1 MNAYDTVLC
10 LHLLSLFVLV
20 GAITLVGVSYY
31 KLRAA
36 QSLADAAPWATLAD
50 QTGWAFPLAI
60 VGLVASGAYLT
71 SDAWTWST
79 SWINVSLIGLAV
91 VTAQGPLIAGP
102 RAKALKQALDENR
115 PGPLDQR
122 TRRLTRDRALWVVML
137 ANPGVVLGITWNM
150 TTKPGTGEALAA
162 ILAGYALGIAAALPL
177 TNHPRGTV
185 ADTGASS

>member
-36 QSLADAAPWATLAD
+36 QSLADAAPWPTLAD

-79 SWINVSLIGLAV
+79 SWIDVSLIGLAV

-150 TTKPGTGEALAA
+150 TTKPGTGEAIAA

-185 ADTGASS
+185 GDTGASS